1 MKGKRNL
8 MFLAMA
14 VCLMGLGLP
23 GTALAVDAFAECA
36 YTKND
41 VVCYVYAN
49 TGADDL
55 ISAGVKLTY
64 DANDL
69 ALAGTTKNDADWYFG
84 DGTTNYPYMSP
95 EEVADGVI
103 YIVGKL
109 DTNAPQAGVNGPR
122 LLIGTASFNRKTAN
136 VPVIGLDYGRT
147 APYVNF
153 VSTTGAD
160 LDGGNGGV
168 GFSTKVVERGDA
180 NASGSISTRDLNT
193 LNTLLNAG
201 NYVVYA
207 DCNASGT
214 LTTRDL
220 NCLNAMLMP

>member
-1 MKGKRNL
+1 MTNTLKLQLNIILKNLLKQTDAVHLLHNTKQHFQFSVERRQGTMKGKRNL

-41 VVCYVYAN
+41 VACYVYAN

-55 ISAGVKLTY
+55 ISAGVKLTD

-84 DGTTNYPYMSP
+84 DGTTTILMSP

-122 LLIGTASFNRKTAN
+122 LLIGR
-136 VPVIGLDYGRT
+136 IL
-147 APYVNF
+147 
-153 VSTTGAD
+153 
-160 LDGGNGGV
+160 
-168 GFSTKVVERGDA
+168 
-180 NASGSISTRDLNT
+180 
-193 LNTLLNAG
+193 
-201 NYVVYA
+201 
-207 DCNASGT
+207 
-214 LTTRDL
+214 
-220 NCLNAMLMP
+220 